1 MWQRTGDNNYNNNV
15 KTIGVVICPIIL
27 IWLMGDKW
35 KWLDI
40 NKSVS
45 SQLLRVYSEFRLLE
59 ICLLILVGLKSVD
72 FHDELIKELFQ
83 ADLLMFGMLIVLGLM
98 SR

>member
-1 MWQRTGDNNYNNNV
+1 
-15 KTIGVVICPIIL
+15 
-27 IWLMGDKW
+27 
-35 KWLDI
+35 
-40 NKSVS
+40 VS